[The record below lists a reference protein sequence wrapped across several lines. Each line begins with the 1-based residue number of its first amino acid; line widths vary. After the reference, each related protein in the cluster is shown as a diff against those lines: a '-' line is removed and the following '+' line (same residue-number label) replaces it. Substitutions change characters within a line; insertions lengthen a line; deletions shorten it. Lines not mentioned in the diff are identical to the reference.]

1 METLIILVIITVLLL
16 ILGVSAEMLI
26 VGFLGLLC
34 LMMAALVLFF
44 TYCIIRMTRCRKCS
58 GKLSDIAQN
67 PKHGFSVPVYD
78 IDGEKYENVF
88 PCEIVMKKQLYY
100 EGRECK
106 LLLDEKRRKV
116 FDGNA
121 RISSIVG
128 IMLSAVSAV
137 LLVYNMISMLGIGRH

>member
-1 METLIILVIITVLLL
+1 MEMLIVLVVVTVLLV

-34 LMMAALVLFF
+34 LMMIALVLFF
-44 TYCIIRMTRCRKCS
+44 TYCIIRMTKSKKCS
-58 GKLSDIAQN
+58 GKLSKLTQN
-67 PKHGFSVPVYD
+67 PKHGFSVPVYE
-78 IDGEKYENVF
+78 IDGEEYENVF

-100 EGRECK
+100 EGRECR

-121 RISSIVG
+121 RASSIVG
-128 IMLSAVSAV
+128 IVISAVSAV
-137 LLVYNMISMLGIGRH
+137 LLIYNLISML

>member
-1 METLIILVIITVLLL
+1 MEMLIVLVVVTVLLV
-16 ILGVSAEMLI
+16 IMGVSAEMLI

-34 LMMAALVLFF
+34 LMMVALVLFF
-44 TYCIIRMTRCRKCS
+44 IYCIIRMTKCRKCS
-58 GKLSDIAQN
+58 GKLSEVTKN

-100 EGRECK
+100 EGRECR

-121 RISSIVG
+121 RASSIVG
-128 IMLSAVSAV
+128 IVISAVSAV
-137 LLVYNMISMLGIGRH
+137 LLIFNLISML

>member
-1 METLIILVIITVLLL
+1 MEMLIVLVVVTVLLV
-16 ILGVSAEMLI
+16 ILGISAEMLI

-34 LMMAALVLFF
+34 LMMVALVLFF
-44 TYCIIRMTRCRKCS
+44 AYCIIRMTKCQKCI
-58 GKLSDIAQN
+58 GKLSEVTQN

-100 EGRECK
+100 EGRECR

-121 RISSIVG
+121 RASSIVG
-128 IMLSAVSAV
+128 IVISGISAV
-137 LLVYNMISMLGIGRH
+137 LLIFNLISML